1 MINFRVEVHH
11 FLHKFPEQE
20 SEELKLLRKIFNLTN
35 NMPSKQEFQQALA
48 DVTSALDNIAAD
60 ITRLTDQL
68 AQGGLSDADE
78 QEIFTQL
85 RAVADRAKTIADT
98 TVDPEVP
105 PTPNPEPIKL
115 TEEQLIADRIA
126 KDGESKY
133 GDRQGYLA
141 ISYGAGYIAG
151 ATAERER
158 NKELTGPELAKI
170 FHEQV
175 DAIRKEE
182 RNRAIDDIINYLGSD
197 INDNDHVERYWPKL
211 KSELEEFKSLKSD
224 SK

>member
-105 PTPNPEPIKL
+105 PTPNPEP
-115 TEEQLIADRIA
+115 
-126 KDGESKY
+126 
-133 GDRQGYLA
+133 
-141 ISYGAGYIAG
+141 
-151 ATAERER
+151 
-158 NKELTGPELAKI
+158 
-170 FHEQV
+170 
-175 DAIRKEE
+175 
-182 RNRAIDDIINYLGSD
+182 
-197 INDNDHVERYWPKL
+197 
-211 KSELEEFKSLKSD
+211 
-224 SK
+224 